1 MLNNTETTETRTFQN
16 DKIDARLTLETLEA
30 PADTLTDGAST
41 FEFKCEPIYPFRIW
55 CLPDKVPP
63 SSGTEPN
70 LDTHIDETHTID
82 VQTPETEIPDLTP
95 DIG

>member
-30 PADTLTDGAST
+30 PADTLTDGVST

-55 CLPDKVPP
+55 CLPDAAIYPP
-63 SSGTEPN
+63 S
-70 LDTHIDETHTID
+70 DTHAIEMQTLE
-82 VQTPETEIPDLTP
+82 TPETEIPDLTP
-95 DIG
+95 DLTPDLG